1 MKIKIKDRSDKR
13 EQFTPPTDKREKS
26 TEIELSAH
34 VQPDN
39 WFIDGV
45 LENANGVTEP
55 ELVDEMAH
63 EELDSG
69 RENDPLQAAP
79 NPLARYL
86 QDIRSLPLLSRDE
99 EVDLSR
105 QIEHGENELLEA
117 AFSSPLALGCALD
130 LGKTVAAGNW
140 NMRDVVKLRV
150 EISGEHLN
158 DEKILKA
165 RFLAGLRKLQNLE
178 TLRQRGASK
187 AGSSA
192 LSNRQKVSGRRVTRP
207 HKTIARLIKSLDLNE
222 HQIEKIIQQHTEVYD
237 SARRLRETLPAQS
250 KHRKEI
256 RAVEKAI
263 GMPLAELGRKV
274 GTIEAQRV
282 QIAAAKKAFV
292 QANLRLVVAIAK
304 KYCGYGLSHLDL
316 IQEGNIGLMRAVDKF
331 DYRLG
336 FRFST
341 YASWWIRQ
349 AVTRSLSDHSHT
361 IRIPVHM
368 VELTNQ
374 LARAITILLHKLNRR
389 PTAQEI
395 AEQMAIPETKVKS
408 LLNLVREPISL
419 ETPMGQDGEI
429 CLADVISDENAGDP
443 EALLLAARFKEEM
456 QKIVTTL
463 TPREE
468 KIIRMRFGI
477 REKSSYTLEETGK
490 VFGITRERIRQIE
503 AIALKKLRRSP
514 SLRQLMPTTK

>member
-1 MKIKIKDRSDKR
+1 MKIKDKSDKLR
-13 EQFTPPTDKREKS
+13 EFTPPPEKLEESAEIDILAHLHPEHWLTDRIHENPREV
-26 TEIELSAH
+26 A
-34 VQPDN
+34 
-39 WFIDGV
+39 
-45 LENANGVTEP
+45 EP
-55 ELVDEMAH
+55 ELTDDTAPLED
-63 EELDSG
+63 LDSG

-79 NPLARYL
+79 NPLVRYL

-99 EVDLSR
+99 ELNLSR
-105 QIEHGENELLEA
+105 QIEQGENELLEE
-117 AFSSPLALGCALD
+117 AFASSLALGCALD
-130 LGKTVAAGNW
+130 LGKTVAAGKW

-150 EISGEHLN
+150 EASGEHLH
-158 DEKILKA
+158 DEKILRA
-165 RFLAGLRKLQNLE
+165 RFLAGVRKLQNLG
-178 TLRQRGASK
+178 TLRQRGSAH
-187 AGSSA
+187 AGKSA
-192 LSNRQKVSGRRVTRP
+192 IPNHQHQSDARVMRR

-222 HQIEKIIQQHTEVYD
+222 NQIEKIIQQHTEVYER
-237 SARRLRETLPAQS
+237 AKQLKETLPTQS
-250 KHRKEI
+250 IHHKEI

-263 GMPLAELGRKV
+263 GMPIGELGRKV
-274 GTIEAQRV
+274 GTIEAQKTQV
-282 QIAAAKKAFV
+282 AAAKNAFV

-349 AVTRSLSDHSHT
+349 AVTRSLSDYSHT

-374 LARAITILLHKLNRR
+374 LARAITLLMHQLKRR
-389 PTAQEI
+389 PTAAEI
-395 AEQMAIPETKVKS
+395 AVQMALPETKVRS

-419 ETPMGQDGEI
+419 ETPVGEDGNN
-429 CLADVISDENAGDP
+429 CLADVISDDNAGDP
-443 EALLLAARFKEEM
+443 ETLLLTARFKQEM

-514 SLRQLMPTTK
+514 SVRQLLPTTK